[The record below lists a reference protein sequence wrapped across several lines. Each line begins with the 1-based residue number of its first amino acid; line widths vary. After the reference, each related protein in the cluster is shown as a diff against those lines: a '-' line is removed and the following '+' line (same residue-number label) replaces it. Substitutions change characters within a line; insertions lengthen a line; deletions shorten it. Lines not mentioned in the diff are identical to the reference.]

1 MHFNP
6 MELLFLVNHRK
17 VFLKTPKVN
26 LCFFLDNRFDI
37 QICFFLDDDDD
48 SGELEDE
55 TKSKKSKRALND
67 GEFEEVPI
75 DQRMSENFLF

>member
-1 MHFNP
+1 LN
-6 MELLFLVNHRK
+6 
-17 VFLKTPKVN
+17 
-26 LCFFLDNRFDI
+26 NRFDI
-37 QICFFLDDDDD
+37 QIWFFLDDDDD
-48 SGELEDE
+48 SGESEDE